1 MIHGFKALTAVAI
14 LTGICAAPA
23 GAEDLDS
30 MTFAQFT
37 QQSSAKIA
45 HYEATGTGNTL
56 TIAESPVYFAVTTFG
71 PNGIYPSTMTMTAAS
86 VSPISNVG
94 LQDQQTGW
102 AGNIHFGDGANYL
115 DVSFSNATFSFDGT
129 GGSASLIST
138 DPANPI
144 SYTSSFLTFPTFDF
158 KNFSLS
164 FTGLTPP
171 FQVAANGFGQ
181 AFNANIAGSFAG
193 SAVPEPANWAL
204 LVSGF
209 GLVGMAARCR
219 LRPVAVTA

>member
-1 MIHGFKALTAVAI
+1 MPAQAV
-14 LTGICAAPA
+14 
-23 GAEDLDS
+23 DLNS
-30 MTFAQFT
+30 VTFAQFT
-37 QQSSAKIA
+37 QQSSVKIA
-45 HYEATGTGNTL
+45 HYGATGTGNTL
-56 TIAESPVYFAVTTFG
+56 TIAESPVYFTVTAFG
-71 PNGIYPSTMTMTAAS
+71 PIGFYPSTMTMTAAS

-94 LQDQQTGW
+94 LQNQQTGW
-102 AGNIHFGDGANYL
+102 AGNMHFGDGANYL
-115 DVSFSNATFSFDGT
+115 DLNFSNATFSFDGA

-144 SYTSSFLTFPTFDF
+144 AYASSFLTLPAFDF

-204 LVSGF
+204 LLTGF
-209 GLVGMAARCR
+209 GLVGWNARWR
-219 LRPVAVTA
+219 QARVTVTA